1 MADPSVYV
9 GKDLE
14 AMSFAINY
22 HKWILDELKP
32 FIGQHVVE
40 VGAGTGSFS
49 ELLLELKPQSL
60 ALVEPSEMFFSLEK
74 NIANRTGETDLSL
87 YHTVFTDAAGTIA
100 AKQRPDT
107 VIYVNVLE
115 HIEDDEHEL
124 KAVFDTLADGGH
136 CLIFVPAL
144 MSLYGEF
151 DRKVGHF
158 RRYSKKELE
167 QKCRAAGFS
176 IVRSF
181 FFDIA
186 GVLPWYVKYRM
197 LNSDS
202 LGSQAVTAYDNLV
215 VPIMRRIEPVIGVPI
230 GKNLL
235 AVLRKA

>member
-32 FIGQHVVE
+32 FTGQHVVE

-87 YHTVFTDAAGTIA
+87 LNTVFTDAAGTNA

-124 KAVFDTLADGGH
+124 KTVFDTLADGGH